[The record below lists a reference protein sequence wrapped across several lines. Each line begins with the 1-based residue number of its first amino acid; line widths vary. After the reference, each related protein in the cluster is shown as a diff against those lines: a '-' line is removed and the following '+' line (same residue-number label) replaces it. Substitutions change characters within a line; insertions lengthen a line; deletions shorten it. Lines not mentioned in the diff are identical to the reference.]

1 MVRPLTRFSM
11 GKLIEIFEKVR
22 DQAVF
27 WADGSDPQ
35 VKYEKIK
42 NFLSDEVNKQ
52 KLLAPSREI
61 KGRF

>member
-1 MVRPLTRFSM
+1 M

-27 WADGSDPQ
+27 WVDGSDPR